1 MCKRCIRFT
10 IIFFIAMSALTAC
23 SSEESVNTET
33 TRVAN
38 AFSMQA
44 VIDGYLISL
53 PTEYGGLPGWALDSS
68 NVTYTYGLAPNQ
80 RNTLKLFKGDNNIEL
95 TVKNETEKQ
104 LSSFAGGIITGIKV
118 YYGSSSYVVGVN
130 AEDSLDSLIAEYGE
144 PIVSTEASSS
154 WVKDGD
160 TVTVNF
166 VDSKINSVEILLY
179 DDAFEE

>member
-1 MCKRCIRFT
+1 MRKRCIRFMM
-10 IIFFIAMSALTAC
+10 IFFIAVNMLVAC
-23 SSEESVNTET
+23 SSKENTNNEVT
-33 TRVAN
+33 AVAD

-53 PTEYGGLPGWALDSS
+53 PTEYGGLPGWALDCS

-95 TVKNETEKQ
+95 TVKNETAKQ
-104 LSSFAGGIITGIKV
+104 LNSFAGGTITGIKV
-118 YYGSSSYVVGVN
+118 YYGNSSYVVGVN
-130 AEDSLDSLIAEYGE
+130 ANDSLDSLVAEYGE
-144 PIVSTEASSS
+144 PVVSSDMSSS
-154 WVKDGD
+154 WVKDGN

-166 VDSKINSVEILLY
+166 IDSKIDSVEILLY

>member
-1 MCKRCIRFT
+1 MRKRCIRFT
-10 IIFFIAMSALTAC
+10 IAFFIAMSMLTAC
-23 SSEESVNTET
+23 NSEEDVNTEAA
-33 TRVAN
+33 VSAD

-80 RNTLKLFKGDNNIEL
+80 CNTLKLFKGDNNIEL

-104 LSSFAGGIITGIKV
+104 LSSFAGGTITGIKV

-166 VDSKINSVEILLY
+166 VDSKIDSVEILLY

>member
-1 MCKRCIRFT
+1 
-10 IIFFIAMSALTAC
+10 MSMLTAC
-23 SSEESVNTET
+23 NSGEDVNTEAA
-33 TRVAN
+33 VSADV
-38 AFSMQA
+38 FSMQA

-104 LSSFAGGIITGIKV
+104 LSSFAGGTITGIKV
-118 YYGSSSYVVGVN
+118 YYGSSSY
-130 AEDSLDSLIAEYGE
+130 DSLIAEYGE
-144 PIVSTEASSS
+144 PIVSSEASSS
-154 WVKDGD
+154 WVKDD
-160 TVTVNF
+160 NTVTVNF
-166 VDSKINSVEILLY
+166 VDSKIDSVEILLY